1 MPETEKNCSFQR
13 GIKILFFVVFASVLL
28 LGGGLRFYDLNRQ
41 CLWQDEIH
49 TVVYVNDHPSLWE
62 VVHRVAVRDLHSP
75 LYYILLRMEVW
86 AGQQGDIP
94 LTAGRLRLLSAFL
107 GFLALG
113 AMFLLMLKIFGQ
125 PGYAL
130 LGLFIA
136 AISIYGIYYSQEL
149 RMYSLILCLAPMVL
163 FFQLK
168 LWDDPDAGLNQYAA
182 AGYVI
187 SSVLMLYSSLICLF
201 FIAGS
206 LLSLLIMS
214 WWERKTFPTRYI
226 EVIKLGVLIILCYL
240 PWIVAMWRK
249 SMALKG
255 GVVTGLI
262 ISNPRE
268 LFKFAF
274 ENLLLHSWKEGA
286 GFGILSKIIR
296 NLAPFSLLN
305 LLERDKRRKHGMIL
319 LSFLCAFTIYFAI
332 TYNRAFHTGRYFSP
346 WWPFAV
352 YFVVAGFSGIM
363 LLLRRIKP
371 GLRWWGIGFLA
382 GFLGLYIYVQG
393 QQIRFYYRDF
403 EKENWRQIVK
413 YLNTEKQEG
422 DVLLAAGGWHKAC
435 FTYYRVELPFIT
447 GQELL
452 SNKIPGKYKRLIYI
466 NNEPPQK
473 EIKGLTQKFEEQ
485 SFVIKGKK
493 LFVWEIDGKIG
504 D

>member
-1 MPETEKNCSFQR
+1 MPEMEKDCSFQR
-13 GIKILFFVVFASVLL
+13 GSKIIFFVVFATVLL
-28 LGGGLRFYDLNRQ
+28 VGGGLRFYDLNRQ
-41 CLWQDEIH
+41 GLWQDEIH
-49 TVVYVNDHPSLWE
+49 TVVYVNDHPSLGE
-62 VVHRVAVRDLHSP
+62 VIRRVSVRDLHSP

-86 AGQQGDIP
+86 AGQQWNIP
-94 LTAGRLRLLSAFL
+94 LTAGNLRLLSAGL

-113 AMFLLMLKIFGQ
+113 TMFLLMLKIFGR

-149 RMYSLILCLAPMVL
+149 RMYSLIFCLAPLVL

-168 LWDDPDAGLNQYAA
+168 LWEGPDAGLNKYAA

-187 SSVLMLYSSLICLF
+187 SSLLMLYSSLICLF

-206 LLSLLIMS
+206 LLSLLIIS
-214 WWERKTFPTRYI
+214 WGERKTFPRRYMD
-226 EVIKLGVLIILCYL
+226 VIKLGALIILGYL

-255 GVVTGLI
+255 GVSTGLI
-262 ISNPRE
+262 INNPRE

-274 ENLLLHSWKEGA
+274 ENLLLHSWKEGD

-296 NLAPFSLLN
+296 NLSPFSLLN
-305 LLERDKRRKHGMIL
+305 LWEREKRRKHGMIL
-319 LSFLCAFTIYFAI
+319 LSFLCAFTIYFII
-332 TYNRAFHTGRYFSP
+332 TYNREFHTGRYFSP

-382 GFLGLYIYVQG
+382 GFLGLYIHVQG
-393 QQIRFYYRDF
+393 QQIRFYYKDF

-413 YLNTEKQEG
+413 YLNTSQQEG
-422 DVLLAAGGWHKAC
+422 DMLLAAGAWHKAC
-435 FTYYRVELPFIT
+435 FTYYGVELPFIT
-447 GQELL
+447 GRELL
-452 SNKIPGKYKRLIYI
+452 SNDIPGKYKRLIYV
-466 NNEPPQK
+466 NDDPPHK
-473 EIKGLTQKFEEQ
+473 EIKGLTRKFVEKP
-485 SFVIKGKK
+485 FAIKGKK
-493 LFVWEIDGKIG
+493 LFVWEID
-504 D
+504 